1 MPVMIDEM
9 TTSFDVHN
17 QDKTKKLVASEVKK
31 QMMAERRRARQE
43 GGHEVDP
50 SDPSAS
56 GKPGEGG
63 C

>member
-1 MPVMIDEM
+1 MAVLIDEM
-9 TTSFDVHN
+9 TSSFHVHN
-17 QDKTKKLVASEVKK
+17 EDKTKKLVAREVRTAL
-31 QMMAERRRARQE
+31 MADRRRARRE

>member
-1 MPVMIDEM
+1 MPVVIDEM
-9 TTSFDVHN
+9 TTHFDVKDE
-17 QDKTKKLVASEVKK
+17 DKTKKLVAAEVKK
-31 QMMAERRRARQE
+31 QMMSERRRARQE

>member
-1 MPVMIDEM
+1 MPVVIDEM
-9 TTSFDVHN
+9 TTQFDVRN
-17 QDKTKKLVASEVKK
+17 EDKTKKLVAREVKSAL
-31 QMMAERRRARQE
+31 MTERRRARRE

-56 GKPGEGG
+56 GRPGEGG